1 MLSKDELCTQIKA
14 ICEARFAPS
23 QIQSLLDIFDP
34 KPQKPLVIDD
44 ELDLDIDGD
53 EKPVPEMYQ
62 DTSTNMLN
70 LSSDFFYDKLFED
83 HVKKATGSGYA
94 ISRLTTMTD
103 FGEEP
108 CREILV
114 LAALIQDAAGED
126 PEPYLEKY
134 IYSQPL
140 YAVFRKTAEKY
151 LDVYV
156 TGKKKYE
163 KGYAE

>member
-1 MLSKDELCTQIKA
+1 MLSKDELCTRIKA
-14 ICEARFAPS
+14 ICEARFTPS
-23 QIQSLLDIFDP
+23 QIQALLDVFNP
-34 KPQKPLVIDD
+34 KPQKPLIIDD
-44 ELDLDIDGD
+44 ELNLDIDGE
-53 EKPVPEMYQ
+53 EKPVPEMYR
-62 DTSTNMLN
+62 DTSTNMVN
-70 LSSDFFYDKLFED
+70 LSSDFFYDKWFED
-83 HVKKATGSGYA
+83 HVKKITGSAYA
-94 ISRLTTMTD
+94 VSRLTTMTD
-103 FGEEP
+103 FEEEP

-114 LAALIQDAAGED
+114 LAALIQDAANED

-151 LDVYV
+151 LDIYI